1 MEKITTKEEQKKWIL
16 QNWKHSDG
24 KRISEMLKHYFKAN
38 NIHKEDELLETAKLI
53 FLE

>member
-24 KRISEMLKHYFKAN
+24 KRISEMVKRYFKATRKADDFEN
-38 NIHKEDELLETAKLI
+38 ARKV
-53 FLE
+53 FLDDK